1 MELMHLIAEKLP
13 QLGTAEQKLA
23 EFVRTHPHNV
33 AFVSARTLA
42 AQAGVSPATVVRF
55 FPRLGYASYAEAQQQ
70 LQAALAGQYETPG
83 QRLTEDKAAR
93 GAMSAAQQALEQDL
107 RNLQAMAP
115 LLQSAEFAQLLTW
128 LSTCNGRVAVVGG
141 RYSRGPAQ
149 LLANQLAVALP
160 TELVDPE
167 QSASERLQDY
177 GENDLV
183 LCLSVRRYLRS
194 TLEIARWLRNRS
206 VRVVALT
213 DNALAPIAL
222 HSALP
227 MVLPTQGAAL
237 FDSYTAVTALGNAM
251 VAELSISR
259 HATMAARALARE
271 QLDAQLGLYP
281 GKPLT

>member
-1 MELMHLIAEKLP
+1 MDLMHHIAEKLP
-13 QLGTAEQKLA
+13 SLGAAEQRLA
-23 EFVRTHPHNV
+23 EFVRANPHSV

-70 LQAALAGQYETPG
+70 LQTTLAGQYEAPG
-83 QRLTEDKAAR
+83 QRLTGDAAPR
-93 GAMSAAQQALEQDL
+93 GALSVAQQALEQDL
-107 RNLQAMAP
+107 RNLQAMTP
-115 LLQSAEFAQLLTW
+115 LLQSPGFAQLLTW
-128 LSTCNGRVAVVGG
+128 LSTCQGRVAVVGG

-177 GENDLV
+177 GAQDLV

-194 TLEIARWLRNRS
+194 TLEIARWLRTRD
-206 VRVVALT
+206 VPVVAFT
-213 DNALAPIAL
+213 DDALAPIAL
-222 HSALP
+222 HCDLP
-227 MVLPTQGAAL
+227 LVLPTQGAAL
-237 FDSYTAVTALGNAM
+237 FDSYTAFTAMGNAL
-251 VAELSISR
+251 VGELSLSR
-259 HATMAARALARE
+259 RATVAARAQARE

-281 GKPLT
+281 GKPRS